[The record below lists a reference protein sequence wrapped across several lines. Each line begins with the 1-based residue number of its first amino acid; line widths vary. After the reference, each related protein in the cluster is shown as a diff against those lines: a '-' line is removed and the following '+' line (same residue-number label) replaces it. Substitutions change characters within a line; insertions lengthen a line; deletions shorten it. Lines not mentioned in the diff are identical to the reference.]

1 MIRWLYVSLECKEK
15 IINEVRAREKFQLK
29 WEKSYKIFIR
39 DRFDNLIGTIV
50 YTFLEPRTKIFF
62 VSPFFFFFISTS
74 ETNVQISLLRRD
86 KRVNL
91 KKWKKGRKFH
101 REFRAVSLRRWS
113 KCSQRGKTKVY
124 SQGKLAAFSTAR
136 EIKEPRETVIIVQ
149 TSYRL

>member
-62 VSPFFFFFISTS
+62 VSPFFFFLYLRPRQTYRYHCSDV
-74 ETNVQISLLRRD
+74 TNVLTLRNERRD
-86 KRVNL
+86 ESFTENSEPFLCGGGLSALKGGKRRSIH
-91 KKWKKGRKFH
+91 KGNW
-101 REFRAVSLRRWS
+101 RRS
-113 KCSQRGKTKVY
+113 VPHAK
-124 SQGKLAAFSTAR
+124 
-136 EIKEPRETVIIVQ
+136 
-149 TSYRL
+149 